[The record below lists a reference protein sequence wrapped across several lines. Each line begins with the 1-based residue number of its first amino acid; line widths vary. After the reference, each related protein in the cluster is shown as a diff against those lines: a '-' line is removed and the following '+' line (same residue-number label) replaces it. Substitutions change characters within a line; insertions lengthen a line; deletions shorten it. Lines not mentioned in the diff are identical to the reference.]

1 MQGNNLDPGEEKIC
15 RLAVLAQRRPLAPP
29 PKELLCPLK
38 NPSRE
43 NPPKEP
49 PLLGVGALKIRLCEA
64 AGGLETRAGAE
75 FEKLPLATA
84 GGPETRGGAD
94 WENLPLAAGG
104 LKVLPSG
111 IRGA

>member
-1 MQGNNLDPGEEKIC
+1 MAAAAY
-15 RLAVLAQRRPLAPP
+15 RWPLAPP
-29 PKELLCPLK
+29 PKELPCPLK
-38 NPSRE
+38 KPPRE

-49 PLLGVGALKIRLCEA
+49 PLLGAGALKMRLCET
-64 AGGLETRAGAE
+64 AGGETPGGAE
-75 FEKLPLATA
+75 FENLPLAAA

-111 IRGA
+111 IRGAWNLLPGCLAG